1 MNKRIVLS
9 IIGKILQTEAILLV
23 LPALVSLFY
32 DETKSFWAFLITAA
46 FTFAVGFLVMVIFK
60 PKTDVIYAREGL
72 VIVALAWIALS
83 LFGALPFYLSR
94 EIPDFIDCIFE
105 IVSGFTTTGSSILS
119 DVESLSHGSL
129 LWRSFS
135 HWIGGMGVLVFVTA
149 IIPNMSDR
157 SMHIIRAEMPG
168 PIIGKLVP
176 RVKDTSRVL
185 YLIYIAMTV
194 MEIVFLLF
202 GGLDLFESAVL
213 SFGTAGT
220 GGFAVRNDG
229 IASYSPYVQWI
240 ITVFMLV
247 FGINFNLYYLCLLK
261 RFKTAFKSEE
271 LWTYI
276 GIAVFATG
284 VITANLYFT
293 MPQFSNLNDTIRS
306 SAFHVAS
313 LITTT
318 GYSYGDF
325 NMWPNLSKA
334 ILFILMFTGA
344 CAGSTAGGFK
354 LSRVIILFKTI
365 KKECHRL
372 IHPRSVKAIRFEGKA
387 LDDTT
392 RHGVTAYLAIYSVCI
407 LGIFLLLSFD
417 KFSFESNFSAAV
429 SCFNNIGPGFD
440 AIGPTANFG
449 GYSAFSK
456 IILSVAMLLGRLE
469 IYPLLL
475 TFSIGTWKKSK

>member
-9 IIGKILQTEAILLV
+9 ILGKILQIEALFLLF
-23 LPALVSLFY
+23 PAIVSLIY
-32 DETKSFWAFLITAA
+32 NEKSLWAFLVTSVLTAG
-46 FTFAVGFLVMVIFK
+46 VGFLLTIVFK
-60 PKTDVIYAREGL
+60 PKTAVIYAREGL
-72 VIVALAWIALS
+72 VIVGLAWIVMS

-94 EIPDFIDCIFE
+94 EIPSYIDSFFE
-105 IVSGFTTTGSSILS
+105 IVSGFTTTGSSILTN
-119 DVESLSHGSL
+119 VEGLSHGCL

-157 SMHIIRAEMPG
+157 SIHIIRAEMPG

-176 RVKDTSRVL
+176 RIKDTSRVL
-185 YLIYIAMTV
+185 YLIYIVMTAV
-194 MEIVFLLF
+194 EIIFLLF

-220 GGFAVRNDG
+220 GGFAIRNDG
-229 IASYSPYVQWI
+229 IGSYSPYVQWVLTI
-240 ITVFMLV
+240 FMLL
-247 FGINFNLYYLCLLK
+247 FGINFNLYYMCLLK
-261 RFKTAFKSEE
+261 RFKSALKSEE

-276 GIAVFATG
+276 CIAIGATCI
-284 VITANLYFT
+284 ITTNLYFT
-293 MPQFSNLNDTIRS
+293 MPEFNNISDTVRT

-318 GYSYGDF
+318 GYSCGDF
-325 NMWPNLSKA
+325 NLWPNLSKA

-354 LSRVIILFKTI
+354 ISRVIIMFKTI

-372 IHPRSVKAIRFEGKA
+372 IHPRSVKAISFEDKA
-387 LDDTT
+387 LDNNT
-392 RHGVTAYLAIYSVCI
+392 RHGVTAYLALYSVCI
-407 LGIFLLLSFD
+407 LAVFLLLSFD
-417 KFSFESNFSAAV
+417 KLSFESNFSAAV

-440 AIGPTANFG
+440 AVGPASNFAL
-449 GYSAFSK
+449 YSNFSK
-456 IILSVAMLLGRLE
+456 IVLSFAMLLGRLE

-475 TFSIGTWKKSK
+475 TFSLGIWKRSK